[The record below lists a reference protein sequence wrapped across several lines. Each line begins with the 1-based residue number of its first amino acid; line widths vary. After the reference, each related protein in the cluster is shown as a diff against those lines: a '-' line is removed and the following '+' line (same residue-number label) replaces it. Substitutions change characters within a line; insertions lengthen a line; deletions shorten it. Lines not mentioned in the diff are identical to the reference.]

1 MASLSSATATAT
13 TIATTTIIANYT
25 APLPPLPLI

>member
-1 MASLSSATATAT
+1 MASLLSAAAAATITAA
-13 TIATTTIIANYT
+13 ATIIANYT